1 MRVLMRYI
9 SHATH
14 GPAIYLEQVMHFQF
28 GFGVNGTQTLWPH
41 IQCNTLRRA
50 SDLADE
56 VSKGKRARS
65 S

>member
-1 MRVLMRYI
+1 MCYI
-9 SHATH
+9 SHPTH
-14 GPAIYLEQVMHFQF
+14 GSAIYLEQLMHFQF
-28 GFGVNGTQTLWPH
+28 GFGTDGGHTLWPH